1 MKKYH
6 SHTLLYLH
14 ETISLGSA
22 RSDGFTSAFS
32 DLYHPMMTEL
42 DARLFAMWESTP
54 YNGHWPQVTIIWEI
68 DAFADYARI
77 GRAQARGGSHQVA
90 ATAWATYLAD
100 NGASGEG
107 RIMYAGR
114 SNKTLTQLQEAD
126 FGAGLVIQEIMQ
138 TKPGRQDDYIRELE
152 RLYVPWSERTGKRW
166 LGSFI
171 TTFRFNEVIHY
182 WALDGDWA
190 CFEEHYPSWKDSP
203 PAEIVT
209 WMSVAPALRDGWED
223 SILQALPPSPLQ

>member
-6 SHTLLYLH
+6 GHTLLYLH
-14 ETISLGSA
+14 ETIDLGSA
-22 RSDGFTSAFS
+22 GSAQFVSEFS
-32 DLYHPMMTEL
+32 DVYQPMMTEL
-42 DARLFAMWESTP
+42 GARLFAMWETTP
-54 YNGHWPQVTIIWEI
+54 YNGHWPQVTVIWEI

-77 GRAQARGGSHQVA
+77 GRAQVRGGSHEA
-90 ATAWATYLAD
+90 AAGQWRRYLRD
-100 NGASGEG
+100 IGARGEG

-114 SNKTLTQLQEAD
+114 SNKTLAQLRETN
-126 FGAGLVIQEIMQ
+126 FPAGLVIQEIMQ

-152 RLYVPWSERTGKRW
+152 RLYVPWSESTGKRW

-182 WALDGDWA
+182 WALEGDWA
-190 CFEEHYPSWKDSP
+190 CFENHYPSWKDSP

-223 SILQALPPSPLQ
+223 SILAALPPSPLQ